1 MSVPNIAVLRERA
14 ATIIARASS
23 GQMRAMLAGICAAK
37 NTGDPLP
44 ADSTGQELI
53 TQCQGIIDQA
63 ESDALA
69 IFVRELMEF
78 VENAGGGG
86 GGGGPPV
93 FEGPNPGAGTE
104 AASYSGQII
113 VSGTLPM
120 TYTVDSGTLPT
131 GTTLNANT
139 GLISGT
145 ATTAGD
151 YSLTIRATNSAGT
164 QTQAF
169 SISIAGRAPL
179 FAYPLT
185 GTPPGNTF
193 PTPGPSYLFVSQI
206 FGIDNV
212 WVGPFTDF
220 SPTAI
225 YADSSFGST
234 PVTWSLSGT
243 LPDGLAI
250 DASTGE
256 FTGIPNNVAQADNS
270 TVWTMNIT
278 ATNAYGSL
286 TLGYK
291 FIMFNF

>member
-1 MSVPNIAVLRERA
+1 MPEYVPSIATLRERA
-14 ATIIARASS
+14 AQLIGRQVGRGELKS
-23 GQMRAMLAGICAAK
+23 MLAAICAAK
-37 NTGDPLP
+37 NAGTPIP
-44 ADSTGQELI
+44 PDSTGQTWI
-53 TQCQGIIDQA
+53 TESQGIINQADQ
-63 ESDALA
+63 DALA
-69 IFVRELMEF
+69 ILVREFAEF
-78 VENAGGGG
+78 VENGG

-104 AASYSGQII
+104 AVLYQGQII

-131 GTTLNANT
+131 GTTLNAST

-151 YSLTIRATNSAGT
+151 YSFTIRATNSAGT

-286 TLGYK
+286 TLG
-291 FIMFNF
+291 